1 MEADSIAVGRRP
13 QRRAQGRNLLRVGQ
27 GSKVRRKDRK
37 ETFPVNFL
45 RIAFLRTESSLS
57 CGFRLCL
64 TVLKHKGQQV
74 EKQREEIE
82 MLGKKKFRKL

>member
-1 MEADSIAVGRRP
+1 MERSRRNFS
-13 QRRAQGRNLLRVGQ
+13 RKFSENCLS
-27 GSKVRRKDRK
+27 SKK
-37 ETFPVNFL
+37 
-45 RIAFLRTESSLS
+45 SSLS

-82 MLGKKKFRKL
+82 MLGKKKVQGVEKSCQGHLLTS